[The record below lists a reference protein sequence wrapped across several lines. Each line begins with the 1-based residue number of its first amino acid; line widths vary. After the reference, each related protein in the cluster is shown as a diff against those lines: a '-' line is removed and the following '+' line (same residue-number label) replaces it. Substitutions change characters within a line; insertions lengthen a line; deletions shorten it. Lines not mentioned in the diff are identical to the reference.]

1 MPQFDKKGV
10 AKKSVNISE
19 WYNDVVLRAE
29 LADYAPVKGCM
40 VIRPYGYALWESI
53 QSFLDKLIKE
63 RGVQNAYFPIFIPE
77 KFLEKEKEHVEGF
90 SPHLAVV
97 TIAGGEKLK
106 ERLVVRPTSETV
118 MYDMYKK
125 WTQSWRDLPILINQW
140 NNIVRWEKRTYLFL
154 RTSEFLWQEGH
165 CAHLTPEENME
176 TVLWAL
182 RAYEKTYNE
191 LMAMYGIPGVKS
203 NSEKFAGGDKT
214 YSFEMLMPDGK
225 ALQSCTSHDLG
236 QNFAKAFDWTV
247 LDKSG
252 EKIYPWQNSWGFSTR
267 SIGGLILAHGDDQ
280 GIVLPPNI
288 APIQV
293 IIIPIKITP
302 EILNYCTK
310 LKEDLEKND
319 IRVKV
324 DDRDS
329 KSVGWKFNEWELKG
343 VPVRIEIGE
352 KEMTTGELSVSR
364 RDDNSKLKIPFDS
377 AQGRQITQP
386 KADPPLA
393 EKSSLQIKEI
403 LENIQKTL
411 FAKMKK
417 FTLDN
422 THSVDSYEEFKK
434 IMETTRG
441 FIKAMWCENPDCEKK
456 IKEETKATTRILPL
470 DSKDEKGSCIY
481 CKKEARNRWLFAQAY

>member
-1 MPQFDKKGV
+1 MPQFNKKDV
-10 AKKSVNISE
+10 VKKSVNISE

-125 WTQSWRDLPILINQW
+125 WTQSWRNLPILINQW

-191 LMAMYGIPGVKS
+191 LMAMYGIAGVKS

-247 LDKSG
+247 LDKTG
-252 EKIYPWQNSWGFSTR
+252 KQIYPWQNSWGFSTR

-293 IIIPIKITP
+293 VIIPIKLTAD
-302 EILNYCTK
+302 ILNYCAK
-310 LKEDLEKND
+310 LKENLEEDGIK
-319 IRVKV
+319 VKV
-324 DDRDS
+324 DGRDS

-343 VPVRIEIGE
+343 VPIRIEIGE
-352 KEMTTGELSVSR
+352 NEINSGQLSISV
-364 RDDNSKLKIPFDS
+364 RDGNSKLKVPAFAKAS
-377 AQGRQITQP
+377 AGEQISSANGRTN
-386 KADPPLA
+386 
-393 EKSSLQIKEI
+393 LQIKEI
-403 LENIQKTL
+403 LDNIQKSL

-422 THSVDSYEEFKK
+422 THSVDSYDEFKK
-434 IMETTRG
+434 IMITTRG
-441 FIKAMWCENPDCEKK
+441 FIKALWCEDPDCEKK

-470 DSKDEKGSCIY
+470 GSKGEKGSCIY
-481 CKKEARNRWLFAQAY
+481 CKKPAKNRWLFAQAY